1 MLVKAFITPIEREDI
16 MQVSQNLDDL
26 TDKIEDVL
34 IKIYYNGISGMRA
47 DSLKLAEVI
56 IQCCDEVRKLMNE
69 FADFKKSKKLHEHI
83 VRINSLE
90 EEADKLFID
99 CMYDLHNTCKDPLE
113 VIAWR
118 EIYIYL
124 EKCADACEH
133 VADTVESTVM
143 KTADDTVFQYDPKT
157 EQMERPSKRRV
168 RRGFEAFCNVFY
180 DADLR
185 FSENGPA
192 EPTAVTGR
200 ARAGSGLSAS
210 AARAWRPSGPARP
223 AGRRGEARR

>member
-1 MLVKAFITPIEREDI
+1 MAKKQDSYYFQNFIECAEYSCKAANLLKKTMEQFDVNALPARMEEIHQVEHEADVKKHELLNVLVKAFITPIEREDI

-47 DSLKLAEVI
+47 DSLKLADVI

-143 KTADDTVFQYDPKT
+143 KN
-157 EQMERPSKRRV
+157 S
-168 RRGFEAFCNVFY
+168 
-180 DADLR
+180 
-185 FSENGPA
+185 
-192 EPTAVTGR
+192 
-200 ARAGSGLSAS
+200 
-210 AARAWRPSGPARP
+210 
-223 AGRRGEARR
+223 